1 MLAPRMLPPLELL
14 ISDIPLRKTQI
25 ANHLGITTRTLEN
38 YLKKQNAPRSVLLA
52 LYWETRWGKS
62 HISAETTNYAQMN
75 AALASSTK
83 KCNEQLQNH
92 IKVLEA
98 DFYHNYFNTS
108 SANLPV
114 WSTSSLKSRP
124 MNSTAPAKHNFSLF
138 SKNTKIEGG

>member
-1 MLAPRMLPPLELL
+1 MKEIGKLIVQNVQPRSTKEIAMLAPRMLPPLELL

-83 KCNEQLQNH
+83 KCNEQLQNLSLIH
-92 IKVLEA
+92 I
-98 DFYHNYFNTS
+98 
-108 SANLPV
+108 
-114 WSTSSLKSRP
+114 
-124 MNSTAPAKHNFSLF
+124 
-138 SKNTKIEGG
+138 